1 MTPLTAPEPLA
12 DPGSAA
18 ARFLAQGLTGALLG
32 AAAASTAYSLLTRGR
47 ATGHEAVRAAGPGA
61 SDAFVAPGTPV
72 APQAPD
78 TPDTCDVSGMPAAPR
93 TPDAPDASGTAEATD
108 VWLRTNFRGRRVTLR
123 QGPALACG
131 VCAAVLLVPGPG
143 PRVRAASVLAAA
155 GAAAFGVYDDLAG
168 SSRARGLRGH
178 LGALAGGR
186 VTTGMVKMAGIGATG
201 VAAARLLRRSPLDT
215 ALDGALIAAS
225 ANLLNLFDLR
235 PGRAAKVAL
244 FAAVP
249 ALASPA
255 APLLGPVVGAS
266 AALLP
271 DELAER
277 SMLGDAGANALG
289 AALGAAAAARAPR
302 PVRAALL
309 AGVAALTLA
318 SERVSFSRVIDR
330 VPALRRLDRWGRH
343 E

>member
-1 MTPLTAPEPLA
+1 
-12 DPGSAA
+12 
-18 ARFLAQGLTGALLG
+18 
-32 AAAASTAYSLLTRGR
+32 
-47 ATGHEAVRAAGPGA
+47 
-61 SDAFVAPGTPV
+61 
-72 APQAPD
+72 
-78 TPDTCDVSGMPAAPR
+78 MPAVPR
-93 TPDAPDASGTAEATD
+93 TPDAPNASGTPCVSGVQRAPEATSPSGTPRVSGALVTTGAPRTPAVSGTPGAPRASVAPRAPDAPNASGAAEATD

-186 VTTGMVKMAGIGATG
+186 ITTGMVKMAGIGATG

-215 ALDGALIAAS
+215 VLDGALIAAS

-244 FAAVP
+244 FAAAP